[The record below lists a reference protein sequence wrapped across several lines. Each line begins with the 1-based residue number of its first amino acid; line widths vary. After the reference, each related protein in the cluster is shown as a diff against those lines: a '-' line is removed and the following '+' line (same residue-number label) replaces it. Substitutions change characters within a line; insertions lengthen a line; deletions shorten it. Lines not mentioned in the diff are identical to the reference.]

1 MFDQRKLLL
10 DAAERAIR
18 YYRQLAARKVAP
30 DPRAVARVKEL
41 DQPVPE
47 EPCTP
52 EEVLAVL
59 DEIGSPASM
68 AMAGPRFFGFV
79 IGGTLPVT
87 LAANWLATA
96 WDQATGLHDVTPMTA
111 KLEQVSM
118 RWLLDILGLPA
129 ECGGGFVTGAT
140 MASFSGLASARYSVL
155 KQAGWNVDA
164 DGLFGAP
171 PINVYVSE
179 EVHPA
184 VTKSLGLL
192 GLGRDR
198 LTRMAT
204 DDQGRIRVQD
214 MPSVSAPAIVCA
226 QVGNVN
232 SGSIDA
238 VGEICERVKSEG
250 VWVHVDGAFGL
261 WAAASPALKPL
272 IAGVNLADSWATDC
286 HKWLNVPYDCG
297 ISFVRDQ
304 EALRRTM
311 SVSAAYLPPSDER
324 DPSHYTPELSRRSR
338 GIEVWAALRS
348 MGRSG
353 VAELVD
359 RCCAHARR
367 FARGLESAGY
377 EVLNDVVLNQVVVS
391 FGDADMTNRVIT
403 EVQKEG
409 TCWVGGTLWHGRTAM
424 RISVCNWATTSD
436 DVEQSL
442 SAMIRVARAKE
453 PVRE

>member
-18 YYRQLAARKVAP
+18 YYRQLAERKVAP
-30 DPRAVARVKEL
+30 DPLAVARVNEL

-79 IGGTLPVT
+79 IGGTLPAT
-87 LAANWLATA
+87 LAANWLAAA
-96 WDQATGLHDVTPMTA
+96 WDQATGLNDVTPMTA

-118 RWLLDILGLPA
+118 RWLLDILGLPP

-155 KQAGWNVDA
+155 KQVGWDVDA

-238 VGEICERVKSEG
+238 VGEICRRVKPDG
-250 VWVHVDGAFGL
+250 AWVHVDGAFGL

-272 IAGVNLADSWATDC
+272 IAGVNLADSWAMDC

-297 ISFVRDQ
+297 ISFVRDH

-348 MGRSG
+348 LGRSG

-367 FARGLESAGY
+367 FAGGLESAGY

-424 RISVCNWATTSD
+424 RISVSNWATTSD

-442 SAMIRVARAKE
+442 SAMIRVARTC
-453 PVRE
+453 

>member
-1 MFDQRKLLL
+1 
-10 DAAERAIR
+10 
-18 YYRQLAARKVAP
+18 
-30 DPRAVARVKEL
+30 
-41 DQPVPE
+41 
-47 EPCTP
+47 
-52 EEVLAVL
+52 
-59 DEIGSPASM
+59 
-68 AMAGPRFFGFV
+68 
-79 IGGTLPVT
+79 
-87 LAANWLATA
+87 
-96 WDQATGLHDVTPMTA
+96 
-111 KLEQVSM
+111 
-118 RWLLDILGLPA
+118 
-129 ECGGGFVTGAT
+129 
-140 MASFSGLASARYSVL
+140 
-155 KQAGWNVDA
+155 
-164 DGLFGAP
+164 
-171 PINVYVSE
+171 
-179 EVHPA
+179 
-184 VTKSLGLL
+184 
-192 GLGRDR
+192 
-198 LTRMAT
+198 
-204 DDQGRIRVQD
+204 
-214 MPSVSAPAIVCA
+214 MPSVKFV
-226 QVGNVN
+226 
-232 SGSIDA
+232 
-238 VGEICERVKSEG
+238 ERVKPDG
-250 VWVHVDGAFGL
+250 AWVHVDGAFGL

-272 IAGVNLADSWATDC
+272 IAGVNLADSWAMDC

-297 ISFVRDQ
+297 ISFVRDH

-442 SAMIRVARAKE
+442 SAMIRVARG
-453 PVRE
+453 

>member
-18 YYRQLAARKVAP
+18 YYRQLAERKVAP
-30 DPRAVARVKEL
+30 DPLAVARVKEL

-359 RCCAHARR
+359 RCCAHARI

-442 SAMIRVARAKE
+442 SAMIRVARTC
-453 PVRE
+453 